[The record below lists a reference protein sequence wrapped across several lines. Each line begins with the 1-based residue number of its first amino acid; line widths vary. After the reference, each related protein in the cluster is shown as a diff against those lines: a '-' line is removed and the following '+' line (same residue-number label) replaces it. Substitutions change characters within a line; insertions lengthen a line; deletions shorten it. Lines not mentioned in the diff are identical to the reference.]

1 VGNVA
6 ALSFRVNAV
15 PRGTGRLLSQAAPLK
30 DFALEAHA
38 INISAFLG
46 ALLLLLVVA
55 KIGAEIAERLGQ
67 PSVLGE
73 IVAGILVGATGLGL
87 IVRGVDAS
95 TRAAV
100 FQVFHL
106 SGGVA
111 ASTYGALDALAEI
124 GAIVL
129 LFEIGLHTDL
139 YELRK
144 VGKSALWVGFAGV
157 VLPFVGGWWVAQ
169 HLLGL
174 PAFTSLVI
182 GAALTAT
189 SVGITARVF
198 QDLNLLH
205 TPESQVVL
213 GAAVADDVIGLVILA
228 VISALG
234 ASAMAGGT
242 GENLWFLGAKV
253 TLGAVGFL
261 VVAVWLGVKAVPGID
276 RLVKELQSRGA
287 VTVLALAFCLT
298 MALLGEQFRLAF
310 IIGAFAAG
318 LVLSHCHCV
327 EKIQEGI
334 KPLAD
339 IFIPLFFAMM
349 GTVVNLRVLVSGGVI
364 HWSLVAMTG
373 ALVLVAVVGKVLG
386 CLTVPDKRLNRVIVG
401 LAMIPRGEVGLIYAR
416 LGISHGWL
424 RESAY
429 DSVVLMV
436 IFTTLMTPPLLR
448 LAARGVKAPSPEP
461 PHTLDRE
468 DWELFDTGAML
479 EAPASASAPTPS
491 APPARS
497 DNSR

>member
-1 VGNVA
+1 
-6 ALSFRVNAV
+6 
-15 PRGTGRLLSQAAPLK
+15 
-30 DFALEAHA
+30 LEANA

-73 IVAGILVGATGLGL
+73 IVAGVLVGATGLGL
-87 IVRGVDAS
+87 IVRGMDAS
-95 TRAAV
+95 GAAA
-100 FQVFHL
+100 FTVFHL

-111 ASTYGALDALAEI
+111 SSTYGALDALAEI

-144 VGKSALWVGFAGV
+144 VGKSAIWVGFAGV
-157 VLPFVGGWWVAQ
+157 VLPFLGGWWVAQ
-169 HLLGL
+169 HVLGQT
-174 PAFTSLVI
+174 AFTSLVI

-198 QDLNLLH
+198 QDLDLLH
-205 TPESQVVL
+205 TAESQVVL

-234 ASAMAGGT
+234 TSAMAGKGAGG
-242 GENLWFLGAKV
+242 GENLWLLGAKV

-261 VVAVWLGVKAVPGID
+261 LLAVWLGVKSVPSID
-276 RLVKELQSRGA
+276 RLVKGLQSRGA
-287 VTVLALAFCLT
+287 ITVLGLSFCLA
-298 MALLGEQFRLAF
+298 MALIGEQFRLAF

-318 LVLSHCHCV
+318 LVLSHCECQ
-327 EKIQEGI
+327 KAIQEGI

-349 GTVVNLRVLVSGGVI
+349 GTVVNLRVLVQGGAI
-364 HWSLVAMTG
+364 QWSLLAMTG

-386 CLTVPDKRLNRVIVG
+386 CLTVPDKRLNKVIVG

-416 LGISHGWL
+416 LGISNGWL

-448 LAARGVKAPSPEP
+448 MAARRMNKTEHP
-461 PHTLDRE
+461 PKHTLDRE
-468 DWELFDTGAML
+468 DWEVFDADAML
-479 EAPASASAPTPS
+479 EAPNPLPAPAMPASSAPS
-491 APPARS
+491 QGDA
-497 DNSR
+497 

>member
-1 VGNVA
+1 LEGH
-6 ALSFRVNAV
+6 AL
-15 PRGTGRLLSQAAPLK
+15 
-30 DFALEAHA
+30 D
-38 INISAFLG
+38 ISAFLG

-73 IVAGILVGATGLGL
+73 IVAGVLVGATGLGL
-87 IVRGVDAS
+87 LVRGLDAS
-95 TRAAV
+95 GAAV
-100 FQVFHL
+100 FQVFGL
-106 SGGVA
+106 RGGIA
-111 ASTYGALDALAEI
+111 ASTYGGLDALAEI

-144 VGKSALWVGFAGV
+144 VGSSALWVGFAGV

-198 QDLNLLH
+198 QDLNMLH
-205 TPESQVVL
+205 TAESQVVL

-234 ASAMAGGT
+234 TSAMAGGSSGA
-242 GENLWFLGAKV
+242 GESLWWLGFKV

-261 VVAVWLGVKAVPGID
+261 VAAVWLGVQTVPFID
-276 RLVKELQSRGA
+276 RTVKGLRSRGSI
-287 VTVLALAFCLT
+287 TVLALAFCLM

-318 LVLSHCHCV
+318 LVLSHCECQ
-327 EKIQEGI
+327 KAIQDGI

-349 GTVVNLRVLVSGGVI
+349 GTVVNLRVLVSGGQI
-364 HWSLVAMTG
+364 QWGLIGMTL
-373 ALVLVAVVGKVLG
+373 ALVVVAVVGKVAG
-386 CLTVPDKRLNRVIVG
+386 CLTVPDKRLNKVIVG

-416 LGISHGWL
+416 LGLSHGWL

-448 LAARGVKAPSPEP
+448 MVARSKGGKIAPHEA
-461 PHTLDRE
+461 TLDRD
-468 DWELFDTGAML
+468 DWETFDAGDMMQTPATP
-479 EAPASASAPTPS
+479 APNPV
-491 APPARS
+491 ARTE
-497 DNSR
+497 

>member
-1 VGNVA
+1 MEG
-6 ALSFRVNAV
+6 S
-15 PRGTGRLLSQAAPLK
+15 
-30 DFALEAHA
+30 A
-38 INISAFLG
+38 IDISAFLG
-46 ALLLLLVVA
+46 ALLLLLVTA

-87 IVRGVDAS
+87 LVRGVGPSGEAI
-95 TRAAV
+95 

-106 SGGVA
+106 SGA
-111 ASTYGALDALAEI
+111 TAQNTYSALDALAEI

-144 VGKSALWVGFAGV
+144 VGKSALWVGAAGV
-157 VLPFVGGWWVAQ
+157 VLPFVGGWWAAQ

-174 PAFTSLVI
+174 PSFTALVI

-198 QDLNLLH
+198 QDLDLLH
-205 TPESQVVL
+205 TAESQVVL

-234 ASAMAGGT
+234 LSQTGAGAGSQ
-242 GENLWFLGAKV
+242 NLWILGLKV
-253 TLGAVGFL
+253 TIGAVGFL
-261 VVAVWLGVKAVPGID
+261 VAAVFLGVKMVPGID
-276 RLVKELQSRGA
+276 MVVKSLKSRGSI
-287 VTVLALAFCLT
+287 TVLALAFCLM

-318 LVLSHCHCV
+318 LVLSHCECQNA
-327 EKIQEGI
+327 IQEGI

-339 IFIPLFFAMM
+339 IFIPVFFAMM
-349 GTVVNLRVLVSGGVI
+349 GTVVNLRVLFQNGHVQWPLVTMTLV
-364 HWSLVAMTG
+364 LVA
-373 ALVLVAVVGKVLG
+373 VAVVGKVVG
-386 CLTVPDKRLNRVIVG
+386 CITVPDKNLNKMIVG

-416 LGISHGWL
+416 LGIGHGWL

-429 DSVVLMV
+429 DAVVLMV
-436 IFTTLMTPPLLR
+436 ILTTLMTPPLLR
-448 LAARGVKAPSPEP
+448 LTVRGRGGKTSSKAPDP
-461 PHTLDRE
+461 TLDRE
-468 DWELFDTGAML
+468 DWEVFDADAMMQKPDKSP
-479 EAPASASAPTPS
+479 PASFIQGVEAA
-491 APPARS
+491 
-497 DNSR
+497 D

>member
-1 VGNVA
+1 MEGH
-6 ALSFRVNAV
+6 AL
-15 PRGTGRLLSQAAPLK
+15 
-30 DFALEAHA
+30 D
-38 INISAFLG
+38 ISAFLG

-73 IVAGILVGATGLGL
+73 IVAGVLVGATGLGL
-87 IVRGVDAS
+87 LVRGLDAS
-95 TRAAV
+95 GAAV
-100 FQVFHL
+100 FQVFGL
-106 SGGVA
+106 RGGIA
-111 ASTYGALDALAEI
+111 ASTYGGLDALAEI

-144 VGKSALWVGFAGV
+144 VGSSALWVGFAGV

-198 QDLNLLH
+198 QDLNMLH
-205 TPESQVVL
+205 TAESQVVL

-234 ASAMAGGT
+234 TSAMAGGSSGA
-242 GENLWFLGAKV
+242 GESLWWLGFKV

-261 VVAVWLGVKAVPGID
+261 VAAVWLGVQTVPFID
-276 RLVKELQSRGA
+276 RTVKGLRSRGSI
-287 VTVLALAFCLT
+287 TVLALAFCLM

-318 LVLSHCHCV
+318 LVLSHCECQ
-327 EKIQEGI
+327 KAIQDGI

-349 GTVVNLRVLVSGGVI
+349 GTVVNLRVLVSGGQI
-364 HWSLVAMTG
+364 QWGLIGMTL
-373 ALVLVAVVGKVLG
+373 ALVVVAVVGKVAG
-386 CLTVPDKRLNRVIVG
+386 CLTVPDKRLNKVIVG

-416 LGISHGWL
+416 LGLSHGWL

-448 LAARGVKAPSPEP
+448 MVARSKGGKIAPHEA
-461 PHTLDRE
+461 TLDRD
-468 DWELFDTGAML
+468 DWETFDAGDMMQTPATP
-479 EAPASASAPTPS
+479 APNPV
-491 APPARS
+491 ARTE
-497 DNSR
+497 

>member
-1 VGNVA
+1 MEGH
-6 ALSFRVNAV
+6 AL
-15 PRGTGRLLSQAAPLK
+15 
-30 DFALEAHA
+30 D
-38 INISAFLG
+38 ISAFLG
-46 ALLLLLVVA
+46 ALLLLLVIA

-73 IVAGILVGATGLGL
+73 IVAGVLVGATGLGL
-87 IVRGVDAS
+87 LVRGLDAS
-95 TRAAV
+95 GAAV
-100 FQVFHL
+100 FQVFGL
-106 SGGVA
+106 RGGVA
-111 ASTYGALDALAEI
+111 ASTYGGLDALAEI

-144 VGKSALWVGFAGV
+144 VGSSALWVGFAGV

-205 TPESQVVL
+205 TAESQVVL

-234 ASAMAGGT
+234 TSAMAGGSSGA
-242 GENLWFLGAKV
+242 GESLWWLGLKV

-261 VVAVWLGVKAVPGID
+261 VAAVWLGVKAVPGID
-276 RLVKELQSRGA
+276 RMVKGLRSRGSI
-287 VTVLALAFCLT
+287 TVLALAFCLM
-298 MALLGEQFRLAF
+298 MAMLGEQFRLAF

-318 LVLSHCHCV
+318 LVLSHCQCQK
-327 EKIQEGI
+327 EIQDGI

-349 GTVVNLRVLVSGGVI
+349 GTVVNLRVLVSGGQI
-364 HWSLVAMTG
+364 QWGLIGMTL
-373 ALVLVAVVGKVLG
+373 ALVVVAVVGKVVG
-386 CLTVPDKRLNRVIVG
+386 CLTVPDKRLNKVIVG

-416 LGISHGWL
+416 LGLSHGWL

-448 LAARGVKAPSPEP
+448 MVARSKGGKIAPHEA
-461 PHTLDRE
+461 TLDRD
-468 DWELFDTGAML
+468 DWETFDAGDMMQTPATP
-479 EAPASASAPTPS
+479 APNPV
-491 APPARS
+491 ARTE
-497 DNSR
+497 

>member
-1 VGNVA
+1 M
-6 ALSFRVNAV
+6 
-15 PRGTGRLLSQAAPLK
+15 
-30 DFALEAHA
+30 EAHA
-38 INISAFLG
+38 LDISAFLG
-46 ALLLLLVVA
+46 ALLLLLVAA

-73 IVAGILVGATGLGL
+73 ILAGVLVGATGLGL
-87 IVRGVDAS
+87 LVRGIDAHG
-95 TRAAV
+95 AAV
-100 FQVFHL
+100 FQVFSL
-106 SGGVA
+106 RGTVA
-111 ASTYGALDALAEI
+111 ASTYGGLDALAEI

-157 VLPFVGGWWVAQ
+157 VLPFLGGWFVAQ
-169 HLLGL
+169 HVLGL

-234 ASAMAGGT
+234 TSAMAGGAGEGV
-242 GENLWFLGAKV
+242 GENLWLLGAKV

-261 VVAVWLGVKAVPGID
+261 VVAVWLGVKAVPGLD
-276 RLVKELQSRGA
+276 RLVSTLKSRGA
-287 VTVLALAFCLT
+287 ITVLALAFCLT

-318 LVLSHCHCV
+318 LVLSHCGCV
-327 EKIQEGI
+327 RAIQDGI

-339 IFIPLFFAMM
+339 IFIPLFFALM
-349 GTVVNLRVLVSGGVI
+349 GTVVNLRVLVQDGHI
-364 HWSLVAMTG
+364 AWNLVGMTV

-429 DSVVLMV
+429 DAVVLMV

-448 LAARGVKAPSPEP
+448 MVARGRGIEGASPE
-461 PHTLDRE
+461 HTLDRE
-468 DWELFDTGAML
+468 DWEVFDTGAML
-479 EAPASASAPTPS
+479 EAPPGAAPSSVAAQP
-491 APPARS
+491 
-497 DNSR
+497 DG